1 MSEQGA
7 ARAGKR
13 LTIFISNEEMDEV
26 ETVQSLEKSG
36 RLTDGVI
43 KTAKHG
49 IEKQEDG
56 FLVAMMAPTCSFI
69 DCTFGF
75 FIDKTSSFFIDK
87 HYL

>member
-43 KTAKHG
+43 KTAKPG

-87 HYL
+87 RYL